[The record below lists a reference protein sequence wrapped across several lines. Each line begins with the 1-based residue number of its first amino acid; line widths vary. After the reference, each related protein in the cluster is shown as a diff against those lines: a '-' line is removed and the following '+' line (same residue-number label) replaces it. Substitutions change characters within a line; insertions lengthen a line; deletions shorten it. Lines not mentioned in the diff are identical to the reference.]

1 MGSNSA
7 KWPGTMKSSAQS
19 AKAHIVSAAKTSSK
33 PQTHSFA
40 GRDIRDRT
48 SYFLETEDRA
58 REGAKMVVKPNT
70 TPDLEPL
77 RELIRHHIESFDY
90 LVDKGLEIV
99 FQSIKGVHV
108 HDSFINK
115 NLRNILFYSSVLF
128 LCMSKMVWLLSLA
141 LFEFTNCIFL
151 ACIRCKLR

>member
-1 MGSNSA
+1 
-7 KWPGTMKSSAQS
+7 
-19 AKAHIVSAAKTSSK
+19 
-33 PQTHSFA
+33 
-40 GRDIRDRT
+40 
-48 SYFLETEDRA
+48 
-58 REGAKMVVKPNT
+58 MVVKPNT

-115 NLRNILFYSSVLF
+115 NLRNILYYSSVLF
-128 LCMSKMVWLLSLA
+128 FCIKGFPPLSMSKMIWLLSLA

-151 ACIRCKLR
+151 ACIQCKLR